1 MSPISSEK
9 IATKVKTI
17 ILAIAMQ
24 IISGILLLHQFQ
36 EDVMDL
42 LDYQMNTKETFMTDF
57 LRVIERV
64 QVHIAKSLSFNTK
77 KHE

>member
-1 MSPISSEK
+1 
-9 IATKVKTI
+9 
-17 ILAIAMQ
+17 MQ

-57 LRVIERV
+57 LRVVERV
-64 QVHIAKSLSFNTK
+64 QVHIAKSLSFHTK
-77 KHE
+77 KTIDSISFLTTCHSIQ